1 MNEEMNQ
8 SAGAVVRY
16 EMLLSEA
23 EAAGGVTR
31 ILSRNGKRLEVRVP
45 AGVAEGNTVK
55 LGNAQQLTDGH
66 PGDIIIQ
73 IKIKSQETPISE
85 MAPAEVVEV
94 NDSNFDAEVLNT
106 GLPVVVDFWAPW
118 CGPCRMMAPV
128 MEEAA
133 GQYQGKFKFCKINV
147 DENPQM
153 ASRYQAMS
161 IPLLIFFKN
170 GQVVDK
176 SLGAIPASQLKRK
189 IESLI

>member
-1 MNEEMNQ
+1 
-8 SAGAVVRY
+8 
-16 EMLLSEA
+16 
-23 EAAGGVTR
+23 
-31 ILSRNGKRLEVRVP
+31 LEVKVP
-45 AGVAEGNTVK
+45 AGVAAGNTVK
-55 LGNAQQLTDGH
+55 LGNALQLTDSR

-73 IKIKSQETPISE
+73 IKIKTQTSQAADLAS
-85 MAPAEVVEV
+85 AEVVEI
-94 NDSNFDAEVLNT
+94 NDGNFDTEVLSA

-153 ASRYQAMS
+153 AARYKAMS

-170 GQVVDK
+170 GQAVDK
-176 SLGAIPASQLKRK
+176 SLGAIPAAQLKHK
-189 IESLI
+189 LDALL